1 MVVSCRIA
9 ATHTARGGN
18 NEHARLRGPEWM
30 KEKSRRLIMRAMRQ
44 TQAILVVAWAFMAVD
59 VAFLVLTLI
68 AQRA

>member
-1 MVVSCRIA
+1 
-9 ATHTARGGN
+9 
-18 NEHARLRGPEWM
+18 
-30 KEKSRRLIMRAMRQ
+30 MRAMRQ